1 MGGLNM
7 NIAYND
13 ITDLLYIRLDDRAQE
28 LINKRVS
35 EDIVLDIGIDDKIV
49 GIEII
54 DASKHISLDKIFP
67 LNYEF
72 NKIAS

>member
-1 MGGLNM
+1 M

-13 ITDLLYIRLDDRAQE
+13 KTDLLYIRLDDRAQD

-35 EDIVLDIGIDDKIV
+35 EDVVLDIGKDDKIV
-49 GIEII
+49 GIEIT
-54 DASKHISLDKIFP
+54 DASKRISLDKIFP
-67 LNYEF
+67 LSYEF

>member
-1 MGGLNM
+1 M

-13 ITDLLYIRLDDRAQE
+13 ATDLLYIRLDDKTQE

-35 EDIVLDIGIDDKIV
+35 EDVVLDIGIDDKIV

-67 LNYEF
+67 LSYEF